1 MERFLMRKKLSLVI
15 IGILILIIGVG
26 INYYVNHFDNK
37 EILYNITNRKGYSL
51 DVRKELIEIEV
62 FIKPEWI
69 PFNSDEPKNLNIKLC
84 EKNNTDIILTQV
96 WNRGSDIYFS
106 FDTSYYL
113 NYKKGE
119 FLYNGFFYEDGTFN
133 SSSNIN
139 DFFVYD
145 LGKES
150 INIGQ
155 RGFGPNSAFSFG
167 IEPDEYDK
175 IRNGFYMKYSGLK
188 LYSYSL
194 ND

>member
-1 MERFLMRKKLSLVI
+1 MERLLMRKKMPLVI

-26 INYYVNHFDNK
+26 INYYINHFDNK
-37 EILYNITNRKGYSL
+37 VILYNITNKRGYSL
-51 DVRKELIEIEV
+51 DIHKERIEIEV

-69 PFNSDEPKNLNIKLC
+69 PFDSDEPMNLNVKLC
-84 EKNNTDIILTQV
+84 EKNNTDVILTQV
-96 WNRGSDIYFS
+96 WNRGDDIYFF
-106 FDTSYYL
+106 FDTSYHL
-113 NYKKGE
+113 NYKNGE
-119 FLYNGFFYEDGTFN
+119 FLYNGFFNEDGTYN
-133 SSSNIN
+133 SNSNIN
-139 DFFVYD
+139 DFWVYD

-167 IEPDEYDK
+167 IGPDEYNK
-175 IRNGFYMKYSGLK
+175 IRNGFYMKYSGLI

>member
-1 MERFLMRKKLSLVI
+1 MRKKLSLVI